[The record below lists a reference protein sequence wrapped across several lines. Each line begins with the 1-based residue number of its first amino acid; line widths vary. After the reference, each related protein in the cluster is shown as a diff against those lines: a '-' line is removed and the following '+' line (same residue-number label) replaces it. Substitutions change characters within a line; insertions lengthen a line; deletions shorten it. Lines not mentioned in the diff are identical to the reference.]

1 MTVVIDPFALADP
14 VQAVLAAHDSRQ
26 RIALSTS
33 GTTTS
38 PRTLVRTTDSWWR
51 SFDAYGRLTG
61 VARGGRLWVP
71 GPLTATMN
79 LFAAVHATVV
89 GAQIVGTP
97 GEATDACLTP
107 AQLDRLGHLL
117 RDDARICVAG
127 ARLPERLVSERVV
140 CYYGAAELSFVAG
153 GGGREGLRPFEG
165 VEVDLRDGEIW
176 VRSEYLCDGYAQGG
190 SGPLRVDPSG
200 YATVGDLGEWR
211 GATLFVIGRPE
222 YITTAGATVSVAQIE
237 AHLSRYARAPFAVYA
252 DPHPTLGEVVAV
264 AVVEPR
270 DADSLARGARTLPTS
285 MRPRRVVVV
294 AELPMTAA
302 GKVSRAALAGAQHA

>member
-1 MTVVIDPFALADP
+1 MSQREKDVTVVIDPFALADP
-14 VQAVLAAHDSRQ
+14 VQTVLAAHDSRQ

-117 RDDARICVAG
+117 PDDARICVAG
-127 ARLPERLVSERVV
+127 ARLPEWLVSERVV
-140 CYYGAAELSFVAG
+140 CYYGAAESA
-153 GGGREGLRPFEG
+153 REE
-165 VEVDLRDGEIW
+165 
-176 VRSEYLCDGYAQGG
+176 
-190 SGPLRVDPSG
+190 
-200 YATVGDLGEWR
+200 ATFGWSH
-211 GATLFVIGRPE
+211 RPE
-222 YITTAGATVSVAQIE
+222 A
-237 AHLSRYARAPFAVYA
+237 
-252 DPHPTLGEVVAV
+252 
-264 AVVEPR
+264 
-270 DADSLARGARTLPTS
+270 
-285 MRPRRVVVV
+285 RPRRRSS
-294 AELPMTAA
+294 ARPTPHRHPPPMGSKTGPKMVPVEQLGHRLQAW
-302 GKVSRAALAGAQHA
+302 R